1 MCGVGV
7 VRLSCVGA
15 VRYCTAYCTALYCA
29 VLYGAVLYGAVLCC
43 VVLCCVELCCAVCCT
58 VLCCVFAV
66 LCAYPN
72 IMISSSIINTTN
84 LAAEVSDT
92 PGTHAS

>member
-29 VLYGAVLYGAVLCC
+29 VLYSAVLYGAVLYCAVLCC
-43 VVLCCVELCCAVCCT
+43 VVLSCV
-58 VLCCVFAV
+58 VLFAALYCVVFLLYCV
-66 LCAYPN
+66 L
-72 IMISSSIINTTN
+72 IQI
-84 LAAEVSDT
+84 
-92 PGTHAS
+92 